1 MARTATLVPSAFLR
15 EARFVSE
22 VGHLSDSDIARAT
35 GAAPSTARAWLA
47 GTRAP
52 TGERAERLVELSAL
66 VERLTRVIDP
76 SYIAVWLRKPRC
88 SWMMACCSR
97 EEQQRAIACA
107 DDCRSSGALATRL
120 VSSSCPSV
128 RARTA
133 ERRGGGPRLRSRS
146 WRVSRSVCSAAQLD
160 HVAVGVDDVVPGSS
174 VDLKGALREDASS
187 RLDVTQSRR

>member
-76 SYIAVWLRKPRC
+76 SYIAVWLRKPVPALDGGVLLSRGAAASHRVRRRVQIVRC
-88 SWMMACCSR
+88 AGDAVSFEFVSECPGEDRRAPRRRPATEIPVLAGVALRVLSR
-97 EEQQRAIACA
+97 AAGSRC
-107 DDCRSSGALATRL
+107 
-120 VSSSCPSV
+120 
-128 RARTA
+128 
-133 ERRGGGPRLRSRS
+133 RRGR
-146 WRVSRSVCSAAQLD
+146 
-160 HVAVGVDDVVPGSS
+160 
-174 VDLKGALREDASS
+174 
-187 RLDVTQSRR
+187 